1 MAITARHCGKQEA
14 CLYQKQYISK
24 LLPGSTESSPDENIS
39 NIYWSNKILAQTAVP
54 ARGVVEIIFSACA
67 QFCSLINGIQL
78 FVCISCF
85 YWFSWPI
92 HSHNTTAG
100 ISPNLIEFQM
110 FRTSR
115 NCSIF
120 FWFCSSKPGR
130 DCCRNVQH
138 KEGRPAC
145 LHHLEP
151 AGRGG
156 VLRPQSD
163 HLHDRQSDQSPQY
176 RWCWLPAQRA
186 LHL

>member
-1 MAITARHCGKQEA
+1 MSCELWEHPTPNKQIVVFKIAITAWQAGKQEA

-39 NIYWSNKILAQTAVP
+39 NICWSNIKPQHRLLSLST
-54 ARGVVEIIFSACA
+54 RGVVEIIFSACA

-78 FVCISCF
+78 FCLHFLPLLVFLTNSF
-85 YWFSWPI
+85 TQ
-92 HSHNTTAG
+92 HNHW
-100 ISPNLIEFQM
+100 NFQQFDRIKI

-130 DCCRNVQH
+130 DRCRNVQH

-151 AGRGG
+151 PGWRCD
-156 VLRPQSD
+156 LWP
-163 HLHDRQSDQSPQY
+163 
-176 RWCWLPAQRA
+176 
-186 LHL
+186 